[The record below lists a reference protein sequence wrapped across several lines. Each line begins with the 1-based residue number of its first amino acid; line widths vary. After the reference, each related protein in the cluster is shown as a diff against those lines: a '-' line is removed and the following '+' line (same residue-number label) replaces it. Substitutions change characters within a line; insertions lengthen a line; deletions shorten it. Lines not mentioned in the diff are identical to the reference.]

1 MIRYDCLKLLAPR
14 ITDELVVTS
23 LSGQKIEWASLS
35 QHPGNLLVG
44 TMGTALG
51 VGMGLAIGLPRRKV
65 IVLESDGSVLLS
77 LFNLATLANLDLKN
91 LIVLVFDNQVYSGT
105 RISEPT
111 ATAGKTDLAMMARGA
126 GIEQAVTVTDLAA
139 FQREMEAA
147 LTGAAL
153 KFIVCKIEESV
164 SHREITRT
172 DLDPLEN
179 KYQFVRYL
187 ERTEGKPI
195 FRGRGLSENISQRK
209 RKQCLKSNSKDA
221 GEYVNEHY
229 RKVAAR
235 WRARVTDAPFMQQL
249 RAGTLPAGEAPNFLQ
264 KLGLVHDRDQYR
276 GGGFVPQAY
285 FFFSQTSRPHGAH
298 GGKTCR

>member
-14 ITDELVVTS
+14 ITDQLVVTS

-51 VGMGLAIGLPRRKV
+51 VGIGLAIGLSHRKV

-77 LFNLATLANLDLKN
+77 LFNLATLANLDPKN

-126 GIEQAVTVTDLAA
+126 GIEQATTVRELEV
-139 FQREMEAA
+139 FQREIDAA
-147 LTGAAL
+147 LDGADL
-153 KFIVCKIEESV
+153 KFIVCKVEESV
-164 SHREITRT
+164 AHREITRT
-172 DLDPLEN
+172 DLDPMEN

-187 ERTEGKPI
+187 ERSEGRAI
-195 FRGRGLSENISQRK
+195 FRGRG
-209 RKQCLKSNSKDA
+209 
-221 GEYVNEHY
+221 
-229 RKVAAR
+229 
-235 WRARVTDAPFMQQL
+235 
-249 RAGTLPAGEAPNFLQ
+249 
-264 KLGLVHDRDQYR
+264 
-276 GGGFVPQAY
+276 
-285 FFFSQTSRPHGAH
+285 
-298 GGKTCR
+298 

>member
-1 MIRYDCLKLLAPR
+1 MIRFDCLKLLAAR
-14 ITDELVVTS
+14 ITDQLVVTS

-35 QHPGNLLVG
+35 RHPGNLLVG

-51 VGMGLAIGLPRRKV
+51 VGMGLAIGLPQRKV

-91 LIVLVFDNQVYSGT
+91 LLVLVFDNQVYSGT

-111 ATAGKTDLAMMARGA
+111 ATAGKTDLTMMARGA
-126 GIEQAVTVTDLAA
+126 GIEQALTVRDLET
-139 FQREMEAA
+139 FEREMIDG
-147 LTGAAL
+147 LSGAAL

-164 SHREITRT
+164 SHREIIRT

-195 FRGRGLSENISQRK
+195 FRGRG
-209 RKQCLKSNSKDA
+209 
-221 GEYVNEHY
+221 
-229 RKVAAR
+229 
-235 WRARVTDAPFMQQL
+235 
-249 RAGTLPAGEAPNFLQ
+249 
-264 KLGLVHDRDQYR
+264 
-276 GGGFVPQAY
+276 
-285 FFFSQTSRPHGAH
+285 
-298 GGKTCR
+298 

>member
-14 ITDELVVTS
+14 ITDQLVVTS

-51 VGMGLAIGLPRRKV
+51 VGIGVAIGLPRRKV

-77 LFNLATLANLDLKN
+77 LFNLATLAHLEPKN

-126 GIEQAVTVTDLAA
+126 GIEQATTVRDLEV
-139 FQREMEAA
+139 FQREMDAA
-147 LTGAAL
+147 LNDNQL
-153 KFIVCKIEESV
+153 RFIVCKVEESV
-164 SHREITRT
+164 AHRDITRT
-172 DLDPLEN
+172 DLDPMEN

-187 ERTEGKPI
+187 ERSEGRAI
-195 FRGRGLSENISQRK
+195 FRGRG
-209 RKQCLKSNSKDA
+209 
-221 GEYVNEHY
+221 
-229 RKVAAR
+229 
-235 WRARVTDAPFMQQL
+235 
-249 RAGTLPAGEAPNFLQ
+249 
-264 KLGLVHDRDQYR
+264 
-276 GGGFVPQAY
+276 
-285 FFFSQTSRPHGAH
+285 
-298 GGKTCR
+298 